1 LLKDLQGR
9 RLKDTFPY
17 SIKVY
22 PIAVIVGVSSKL
34 VSITYFVALT
44 KGEPMLQNLKI
55 TTSIVLSA
63 LFLLVT
69 THQSNASTQS
79 QARAAAK
86 AQAAPHQLA
95 QLPQHMVKAICNIQF
110 IT

>member
-1 LLKDLQGR
+1 
-9 RLKDTFPY
+9 
-17 SIKVY
+17 
-22 PIAVIVGVSSKL
+22 
-34 VSITYFVALT
+34 
-44 KGEPMLQNLKI
+44 MLQNLKI
-55 TTSIVLSA
+55 TNSIVLSA

-69 THQSNASTQS
+69 THQSNVSTQS
-79 QARAAAK
+79 QARAAAAK